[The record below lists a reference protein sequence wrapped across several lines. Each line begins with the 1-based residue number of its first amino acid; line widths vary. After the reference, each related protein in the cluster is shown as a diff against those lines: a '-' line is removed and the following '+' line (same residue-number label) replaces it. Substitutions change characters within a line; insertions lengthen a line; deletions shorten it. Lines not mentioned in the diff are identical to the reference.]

1 VSWQSHA
8 QATGTAAAA
17 KAVKEA
23 VFVAVSS
30 KRGSQ
35 DMAKRGNVPVRTSVP
50 VRRRTK
56 DGAKEEREA
65 TEDAAVE
72 ATEDAAVVMDQ
83 DAGKEGKGKGKDRD
97 QVKVPLMTL
106 R

>member
-8 QATGTAAAA
+8 QATGTAA
-17 KAVKEA
+17 KVAVKE
-23 VFVAVSS
+23 VVSVAVSS

-35 DMAKRGNVPVRTSVP
+35 DMAKRANVPVRTNVP
-50 VRRRTK
+50 VRRQTRAEAVKTE

-65 TEDAAVE
+65 S
-72 ATEDAAVVMDQ
+72 EDAAVVVDQ